1 MPRVV
6 WSERRSP
13 RVPQRRGHQHLGAP
27 DGLAAAG
34 ATPTRL
40 ATPPDTTEDASISA
54 GVAVEEL
61 SVAGWLALS
70 AAMQF
75 WQEMDNAVHGR

>member
-1 MPRVV
+1 M
-6 WSERRSP
+6 SA
-13 RVPQRRGHQHLGAP
+13 HLIT
-27 DGLAAAG
+27 DDTAA
-34 ATPTRL
+34 PTRL
-40 ATPPDTTEDASISA
+40 ATPPEPTADASVSA
-54 GVAVEEL
+54 GAGVVGP